1 MASSSSQ
8 NVSKGK
14 RVLLTGGNG
23 FVASHILNDLVKRG
37 YSVTATVR
45 SEDKAQAVYKTH
57 PNWKENVEFEYVAD
71 LTQKG
76 AFDHLFEGAGQPF
89 DYIIHTASPVAFK
102 VKDIQK
108 DLIDPAIQG
117 QVVTLMKL
125 YLGAT
130 DLCRTIGVFESAHKL
145 AGPTLKRIVLLG
157 SAVAVL
163 NTFED
168 KTKAGKDYTEADW
181 NPVTST
187 YAIQNNDVVSGYNA
201 SKVESERAAWKIMK
215 EKTPSFDLA
224 VINPDIITGP
234 MIHPMS
240 GAKSVNETNRFAIYN
255 FLDGTHQQIEGVE
268 FPFYHF
274 VDVRDVAR
282 AHVDSLTNP
291 AVSGKRILMVAGL
304 ITPQLVANTVRKAFP
319 QLQSKIPEGNPAQIL
334 PPNNEPTGWDTSA
347 SIKIL
352 SEGTSS
358 GKWEFI
364 GLENS
369 LTDAVQGM
377 LDAGIL

>member
-71 LTQKG
+71 LTKKG

-117 QVVTLMKL
+117 
-125 YLGAT
+125 
-130 DLCRTIGVFESAHKL
+130 TIGVFESAHKL

-291 AVSGKRILMVAGL
+291 AASGKRILMVAGL